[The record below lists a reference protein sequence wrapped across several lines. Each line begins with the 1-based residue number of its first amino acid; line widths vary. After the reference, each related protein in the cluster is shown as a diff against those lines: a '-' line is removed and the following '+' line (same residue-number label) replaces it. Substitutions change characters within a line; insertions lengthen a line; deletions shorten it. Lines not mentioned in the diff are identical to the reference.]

1 MSFSLTQIVSF
12 LYVVSRAAC
21 IVVGAVDSSALFEHR
36 PQYVLSLFPRFGVYS
51 PRSACGCFL
60 LSHATVPLVH
70 LACVCFCVLFF
81 RFICSFVPLFSF
93 VTGGGGGRGRLQAVV
108 QNVPPP
114 PGPTGGPLR
123 ALIYDSVY
131 DEYKVSPPHDE
142 QQQQL
147 TVTVA
152 VNPPRLASCFFCFYL
167 YVSFMF
173 LFFFV

>member
-1 MSFSLTQIVSF
+1 M
-12 LYVVSRAAC
+12 
-21 IVVGAVDSSALFEHR
+21 
-36 PQYVLSLFPRFGVYS
+36 
-51 PRSACGCFL
+51 
-60 LSHATVPLVH
+60 
-70 LACVCFCVLFF
+70 
-81 RFICSFVPLFSF
+81 
-93 VTGGGGGRGRLQAVV
+93 QAVV

-152 VNPPRLASCFFCFYL
+152 VNPLRLTSCFFVFL
-167 YVSFMF
+167 YVSFKF